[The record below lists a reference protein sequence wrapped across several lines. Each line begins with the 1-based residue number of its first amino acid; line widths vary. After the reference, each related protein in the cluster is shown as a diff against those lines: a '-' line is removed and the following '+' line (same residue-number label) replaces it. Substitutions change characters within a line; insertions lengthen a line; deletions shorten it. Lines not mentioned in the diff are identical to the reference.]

1 MDMHEDAVHM
11 FEKVA
16 IQLIAEG
23 KEVHVHGTG
32 PITEAAAGGRP
43 IGGESRRWRR

>member
-1 MDMHEDAVHM
+1 MQDIVRAMDMHEDAVHM

-32 PITEAAAGGRP
+32 PITEAAAGEGDQ
-43 IGGESRRWRR
+43 